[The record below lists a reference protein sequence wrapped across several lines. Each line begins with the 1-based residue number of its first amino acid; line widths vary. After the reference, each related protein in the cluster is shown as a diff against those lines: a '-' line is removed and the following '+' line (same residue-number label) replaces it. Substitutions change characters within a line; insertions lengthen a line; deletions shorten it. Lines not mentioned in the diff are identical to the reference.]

1 MSILEIILPL
11 LSYLAG
17 SIPFGLILSLQ
28 QGVDIRKSG
37 SRNIGATN
45 VTRLMGK
52 KLGIATLM
60 ADMAKGFVPM
70 LAAGLILEPTSANY
84 NLIVSLCGATA
95 VIGHMFPIYLGF
107 KGGKGVAT
115 ALGIFLYL
123 APLAVLFCLATF
135 IGSVYLTGYVSL
147 GSLLGSLIILPALYL
162 LAEPSWKIYLALFV
176 TTMIWI
182 KHHENIGRLLSGT
195 EKSMK
200 KKKTA
205 DPTIIDKK
213 DNLKDM

>member
-1 MSILEIILPL
+1 MSILEIIFPI

-17 SIPFGLILSLQ
+17 SIPFGLILCLQ
-28 QGVDIRKSG
+28 QGVDVRKSG

-52 KLGIATLM
+52 KLGIATLI
-60 ADMAKGFVPM
+60 ADMAKGFMPM
-70 LAAGLILEPTSANY
+70 LVAGLILEPTSANY
-84 NLIVSLCGATA
+84 HLVVALCGATA

-123 APLAVLFCLATF
+123 APLAVLFCLVTF

-147 GSLLGSLIILPALYL
+147 GSLLGSLIIVPALYVF
-162 LAEPSWKIYLALFV
+162 AEPSWKLNLALFV
-176 TTMIWI
+176 TAMIWI
-182 KHHENIGRLLSGT
+182 KHHENIGRLLNGT

-205 DPTIIDKK
+205 DP
-213 DNLKDM
+213 NVQNPNE